1 MCEEEKE
8 FYIKNSGE
16 SLVMDT
22 SLEGAI
28 LWVESNLD
36 NINLYVTGEENE

>member
-1 MCEEEKE
+1 MSEEEKE
-8 FYIKNSGE
+8 FYIKISGE
-16 SLVMDT
+16 SVVMDT

-36 NINLYVTGEENE
+36 NIYLDITGEENE